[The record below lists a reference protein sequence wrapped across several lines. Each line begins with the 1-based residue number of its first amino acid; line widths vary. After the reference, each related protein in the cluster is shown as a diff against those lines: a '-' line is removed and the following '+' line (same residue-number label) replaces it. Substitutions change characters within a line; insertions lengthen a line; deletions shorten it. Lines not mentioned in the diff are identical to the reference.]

1 VGISPTAFLC
11 VLCPCSSAAWVSA
24 EDERKVSAMLIL
36 DTELENRGEFPTVG
50 QLLQIWAARLWAWLR
65 RQPQPEI
72 ARDRA
77 HEEWKNGQDCGT
89 GLIL

>member
-1 VGISPTAFLC
+1 MGNSLTAFLC
-11 VLCPCSSAAWVSA
+11 VLPMKPCCTSSA

-36 DTELENRGEFPTVG
+36 DTEMENTSEYPTVG
-50 QLLQIWAARLWAWLR
+50 QLLQSWAARLRAWLR

-72 ARDRA
+72 ARDIA
-77 HEEWKNGQDCGT
+77 GEEWKNGQDCGT

>member
-1 VGISPTAFLC
+1 
-11 VLCPCSSAAWVSA
+11 
-24 EDERKVSAMLIL
+24 MLIL
-36 DTELENRGEFPTVG
+36 DTEMESTGEFPTVG
-50 QLLQIWAARLWAWLR
+50 QLLQSWAARLRAWLR

-77 HEEWKNGQDCGT
+77 REEWKNGQDCGT